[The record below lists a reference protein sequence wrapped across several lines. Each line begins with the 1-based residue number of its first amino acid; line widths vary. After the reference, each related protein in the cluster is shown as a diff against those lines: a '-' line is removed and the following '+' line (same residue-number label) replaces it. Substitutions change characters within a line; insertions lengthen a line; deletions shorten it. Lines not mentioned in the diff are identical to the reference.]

1 MHEPLADLACQ
12 RRQLWEI
19 LLLHLQAADSCL
31 GPGTDALTVQDVLR
45 AYPMAAA
52 AGRVPDRQELL
63 RRHPELADAL
73 AAFFA
78 EQGVP

>member
-1 MHEPLADLACQ
+1 
-12 RRQLWEI
+12 
-19 LLLHLQAADSCL
+19 
-31 GPGTDALTVQDVLR
+31 LTVQDVLR